1 MTATAEDRG
10 QIKVIRAELEGRP
23 IRKLLVLWYVIFI
36 RLYNK
41 LLSRFVPSFAALAA
55 QIESNGSGVQVLQR
69 QGIGEWTA
77 VDRIPHT
84 WTFEIGHSRPSSI
97 AQRER
102 GESDCDVIAS
112 SCLLLFQYY
121 YFDCSFTPLRLIIRL
136 LPASSGSQAR
146 SNRFPTLIQ
155 FLCRAIHHRL
165 ATCLNQNIDCVTM
178 TEYYITLHSTAHSR
192 FSFFGPTFLPAYF
205 STNCY
210 SSSSQAKIVLLGGMK
225 GKKGKVHQK
234 SSSSIGLIDRYPFL
248 ARQQQRSSGDNYH
261 RACRRGRKCSFPIA
275 KYNNDLLSVS

>member
-97 AQRER
+97 A
-102 GESDCDVIAS
+102 
-112 SCLLLFQYY
+112 
-121 YFDCSFTPLRLIIRL
+121 
-136 LPASSGSQAR
+136 
-146 SNRFPTLIQ
+146 
-155 FLCRAIHHRL
+155 
-165 ATCLNQNIDCVTM
+165 
-178 TEYYITLHSTAHSR
+178 
-192 FSFFGPTFLPAYF
+192 
-205 STNCY
+205 
-210 SSSSQAKIVLLGGMK
+210 
-225 GKKGKVHQK
+225 
-234 SSSSIGLIDRYPFL
+234 
-248 ARQQQRSSGDNYH
+248 
-261 RACRRGRKCSFPIA
+261 
-275 KYNNDLLSVS
+275 